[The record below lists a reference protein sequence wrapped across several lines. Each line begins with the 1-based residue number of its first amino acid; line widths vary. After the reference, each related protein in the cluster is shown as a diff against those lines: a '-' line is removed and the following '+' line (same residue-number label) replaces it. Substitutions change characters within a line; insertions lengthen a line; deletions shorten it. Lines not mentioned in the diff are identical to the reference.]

1 MKFPTKEEIREKA
14 LSAKE
19 FSDRTFA
26 ERFESENGEFLNKI
40 KELIDSKSKNG
51 ASSVQ
56 IVGDK
61 QLVKDPRGLK
71 LISYLRLK
79 GFSDAIA
86 HEHIDGY
93 KIRFTL
99 Y

>member
-19 FSDRTFA
+19 FSDRTFV
-26 ERFESENGEFLNKI
+26 ERFESENYEFLNEI
-40 KELIDSKSKNG
+40 KDLIDSKIKNG
-51 ASSVQ
+51 TNFVQ
-56 IVGDK
+56 IVGNK
-61 QLVKDPRGLK
+61 HLIKDQHGLK

-86 HEHIDGY
+86 YEHIDGY
-93 KIRFTL
+93 RIRFTL